1 MDLKD
6 LNNIDLNDLVEEV
19 KNFDINKIG
28 SWSSLVQGIVIGVFC
43 AGLAFAGYWFLI
55 KDEFENLERAERK
68 EQQLRDT
75 FEDRQQKAANLD
87 DYKQQLAQMEESF
100 GAMLRQLPGET
111 EIANLL
117 QDISQTRASV
127 GLDEE
132 LFRPESERPR
142 DFYAEAPIRIRVVGD
157 FHQMGK
163 FASGLAA
170 LPRIVTLNNVNISQG
185 GGNRDSQPGETLVM
199 EATAMTYRYLDGNE
213 LQQTNN

>member
-19 KNFDINKIG
+19 KNFDVNKVG
-28 SWSSLVQGIVIGVFC
+28 SWSPLVQGIVIGILC
-43 AGLAFAGYWFLI
+43 ALLAFAGYWFLI
-55 KDEFENLERAERK
+55 KDEFENLERVERK
-68 EQQLRDT
+68 EQQLRST

-87 DYKQQLAQMEESF
+87 DYKEQLAEMEESF

-157 FHQMGK
+157 FHQMGE

-170 LPRIVTLNNVNISQG
+170 LPRIVTLNNVNISQAG
-185 GGNRDSQPGETLVM
+185 DNQPGATLVM
-199 EATAMTYRYLDGNE
+199 EATAMTYRYLDDSGP
-213 LQQTNN
+213 QTNN